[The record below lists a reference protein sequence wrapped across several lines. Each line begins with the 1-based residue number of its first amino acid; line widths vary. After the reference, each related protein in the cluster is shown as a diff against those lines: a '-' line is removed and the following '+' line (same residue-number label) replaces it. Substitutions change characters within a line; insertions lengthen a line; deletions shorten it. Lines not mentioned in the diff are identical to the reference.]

1 MPGLLHFGRKAGAR
15 FLVHF
20 LPPQSLHRDKALLS
34 TSLKLVVFCID
45 PSILLDFESKRRA
58 SPALISRQA
67 PNGNAFAW
75 DVEPT
80 RRFAVSHKE

>member
-1 MPGLLHFGRKAGAR
+1 MPGLLHFGRKAGLDFSCISCR
-15 FLVHF
+15 RKL
-20 LPPQSLHRDKALLS
+20 LHRDKALLS
-34 TSLKLVVFCID
+34 ISLKLVVFCID
-45 PSILLDFESKRRA
+45 PSISLDFESKRCA

-67 PNGNAFAW
+67 PNGDAFAW

>member
-1 MPGLLHFGRKAGAR
+1 MPGLLHFGCKAGAR

-34 TSLKLVVFCID
+34 ISLKLVVFCID

-67 PNGNAFAW
+67 PNGDAFAW
-75 DVEPT
+75 DAEPT